1 MNKKLFWALFI
12 LIILF
17 GFLIRVIP
25 TLGNNFYFTMDQGDD
40 AVHVREI
47 LVRHQIPILGPPTGL
62 EGLFAGPLW
71 YYFISIGYLIFGGN
85 PFGSVFML
93 ILLNLGLTAVLM
105 KILAKKISLSFAL
118 IT

>member
-1 MNKKLFWALFI
+1 MDKKIFWIYFSLI
-12 LIILF
+12 LLF
-17 GFLIRVIP
+17 GLVIRILP
-25 TLGNNFYFTMDQGDD
+25 TLDNNFYFTMDQGND

-47 LVRHQIPILGPPTGL
+47 IERRKFPLLGPETGI

-71 YYFISIGYLIFGGN
+71 FYFISIGYLIFGGN